1 MNTFYKDT
9 DQPSARE
16 KDAMWTNI
24 VSQLPKIDSNTSI
37 KSENSPAKIIEW
49 RSFVFGNV
57 AALMLIFSLY
67 GAFSLVR
74 DLRQNN
80 AMNGNELAMDYSSA
94 IESLNDVPLFL
105 TDQTSQEMQQSID
118 SRFEGIREIDRIIQ
132 ELRKDIQVNGATE
145 SKQRQ
150 LRRMYAMKM
159 DMLKEIMLQGDFA
172 L

>member
-1 MNTFYKDT
+1 MNPFYKDT
-9 DQPSARE
+9 DQPSQRE
-16 KDAMWTNI
+16 KDAIWNSIAT
-24 VSQLPKIDSNTSI
+24 QLPKKETDVAPTLNNT
-37 KSENSPAKIIEW
+37 AKIIEW

-57 AALMLIFSLY
+57 AAILLIFSLY

-74 DLRQNN
+74 DLKQNN
-80 AMNGNELAMDYSSA
+80 TQNGNEFAMDYSSA
-94 IESLNDVPLFL
+94 LESLSDVPLFL

>member
-1 MNTFYKDT
+1 MNPYYKDT
-9 DQPSARE
+9 DQPSQRE
-16 KDAMWTNI
+16 KDAIWN
-24 VSQLPKIDSNTSI
+24 SI
-37 KSENSPAKIIEW
+37 ATQIPHKENAAIATPNSTAKIIEW

-57 AALMLIFSLY
+57 AAILLIFSLY

-80 AMNGNELAMDYSSA
+80 MAKGNEFAMDYSSA
-94 IESLNDVPLFL
+94 LESLNDVPLFL
-105 TDQTSQEMQQSID
+105 TDQTSQEMRQSID
-118 SRFEGIREIDRIIQ
+118 SRFEGLREIDHIIK

-145 SKQRQ
+145 SKERQ